1 MLEVIVKPL
10 SQISQLYHNHSIF
23 GFLCYQILDIYG
35 ESKLESILSEIEQ
48 NKHSLKIS
56 SLMPNQA
63 VFLPTLDIGYD
74 NDLVRDPLIVK
85 KLKKVKFIDIEA
97 LQQLLKHP
105 PYGDYLMQQIKNNH
119 WVIQKDLL
127 TSLKDN
133 PYQFELDINIRT
145 NMQNFLE
152 DTEIFNVKSYAFHPQ
167 TQFHFYIESS
177 IEEINSILKQLKF
190 IQLGKIKNNGLNQFS
205 VESIKEVTFM
215 NSNHGVLISKYKPID
230 LAEFNLESSK
240 VKIEM
245 MQLGIESRMLI
256 QNETLDKDMISVIAE
271 GSYLFDAK
279 MSLGNLIKKE
289 KMSSMTNKTIYFH
302 GIGMLFPIEVL

>member
-1 MLEVIVKPL
+1 MI
-10 SQISQLYHNHSIF
+10 
-23 GFLCYQILDIYG
+23 
-35 ESKLESILSEIEQ
+35 
-48 NKHSLKIS
+48 
-56 SLMPNQA
+56 
-63 VFLPTLDIGYD
+63 
-74 NDLVRDPLIVK
+74 
-85 KLKKVKFIDIEA
+85 
-97 LQQLLKHP
+97 
-105 PYGDYLMQQIKNNH
+105 
-119 WVIQKDLL
+119 
-127 TSLKDN
+127 
-133 PYQFELDINIRT
+133 
-145 NMQNFLE
+145 
-152 DTEIFNVKSYAFHPQ
+152 EIFNVKSYAFHPQ

-256 QNETLDKDMISVIAE
+256 QNEALDKDMISVIAE

-279 MSLGNLIKKE
+279 ISLGNLIKKE